1 MKSNFRVLIK
11 GKGKPLLL
19 LPGFAIYPEM
29 CDPVVKELAKSYL
42 VIVPYLPDLASF
54 SNLNDLIVKKLN
66 ELKIKDKIILVSH
79 SMGAMLAVKFV
90 LKYKNKVNKLIIS
103 DGLILP
109 HEKTFFQTAGD
120 IVADTLYNIF
130 DPSDWKNLI
139 LSLYGHAK
147 FFSKNPVNFKYQ
159 MDFAMKNSVENDL
172 PKINIPTMILWGKRD
187 KVISSNNAEKIHKK
201 IPKSKLEI
209 VNGNHLW
216 LLQNPKLLKVKTDQ
230 FVNEN

>member
-1 MKSNFRVLIK
+1 MKSNFRILIK

-29 CDPVVKELAKSYL
+29 CDPVVKELAKNYL

-66 ELKIKDKIILVSH
+66 ELKIKDKIILIGH

-90 LKYKNKVNKLIIS
+90 LEYKNKVNKLIIS

-109 HEKTFFQTAGD
+109 HKKTFFQTAGD

-130 DPSDWKNLI
+130 DPNDWKNLI
-139 LSLYGHAK
+139 LSLYGQAK
-147 FFSKNPVNFKYQ
+147 FFLKNPSNFKYQ

-172 PKINIPTMILWGKRD
+172 PKINVPTMIFWGKRD
-187 KVISSNNAEKIHKK
+187 KVISADNAEKIHKK

-209 VNGNHLW
+209 FSGNHLW
-216 LLQNPKLLKVKTDQ
+216 PLQNPKLLKAKTDQ